1 MTTQTVIITGGATGL
16 GYAIAEAF
24 LHDSAAP
31 TLRERANVVLN
42 GRTFSKL
49 ETAAQKLDRPV
60 RVVSPLANRIHLVA
74 GDITDP
80 TFAPKLVDE
89 AVSRFG
95 RVNVLINNAGIFAV
109 KPFTEYSIGELDQYL
124 NYVRGTFALTQ
135 EAVKQMRLQGDGGA
149 IINIGTI
156 LTFHASQSIPS
167 SAPIMAKAAIT
178 AMAKNLAFE
187 LAKDRIRINTIAP
200 GIVPT
205 PLHGELTP
213 ETLNSLDWQ
222 HPLGRVGTP
231 KDIADAVL
239 YLANASWVTGTI
251 LPVDG
256 GIAAGGDGL
265 NRS

>member
-24 LHDSAAP
+24 LHDSAAT
-31 TLRERANVVLN
+31 TLRERANVILN
-42 GRTFSKL
+42 GRTLTKL
-49 ETAAQKLDRPV
+49 ETAAQKLDRPD
-60 RVVSPLANRIHLVA
+60 RIHLVA

-135 EAVKQMRLQGDGGA
+135 ETVKQMREQGDGGA

-156 LTFHASQSIPS
+156 LTFHASQSIPA

-187 LAKDRIRINTIAP
+187 LAEDRIRINTIAP

-213 ETLNSLDWQ
+213 ETLDSLDRQ

-256 GIAAGGDGL
+256 GIAAGGDGF
-265 NRS
+265 NDRQQAA

>member
-24 LHDSAAP
+24 LHNQ
-31 TLRERANVVLN
+31 ANVILN

-49 ETAAQKLDRPV
+49 ETAAQKLDHPD
-60 RVVSPLANRIHLVA
+60 RIHLVA

-135 EAVKQMRLQGDGGA
+135 ETVKQMRVQGDGGA

-156 LTFHASQSIPS
+156 LTFHASQSIPA

-187 LAKDRIRINTIAP
+187 LAEDRIRINTIAP

-205 PLHGELTP
+205 PLHGELTQ
-213 ETLNSLDWQ
+213 ETLDSLDRQ

-251 LPVDG
+251 IPVDG
-256 GIAAGGDGL
+256 GIAAGGDGFN
-265 NRS
+265 NRQQAA

>member
-1 MTTQTVIITGGATGL
+1 MATQTVIITGGATGL
-16 GYAIAEAF
+16 GYAIAEVF
-24 LHDSAAP
+24 LQNQ
-31 TLRERANVVLN
+31 ANVVLN

-49 ETAAQKLDRPV
+49 ETAAHKLNQPDRL
-60 RVVSPLANRIHLVA
+60 SLVA

-80 TFAPKLVDE
+80 TFAPKLVDRTL
-89 AVSRFG
+89 SRFG
-95 RVNVLINNAGIFAV
+95 RVDVLVNNAGIFAA

-135 EAVKQMRLQGDGGA
+135 AAVKQMRVQGDGGA
-149 IINIGTI
+149 IVNIGTI
-156 LTFHASQSIPS
+156 LTFHADRSIPA

-178 AMAKNLAFE
+178 AMAKNLSFE
-187 LAKDRIRINTIAP
+187 LANDKIRIDTIAP

-213 ETLNSLDWQ
+213 ETLNDLDRQ

-231 KDIADAVL
+231 KDIADAVF
-239 YLANASWVTGTI
+239 YLANASWVTGVI

-256 GIAAGGDGL
+256 GVAAGGHGFN
-265 NRS
+265 NRQQAA

>member
-49 ETAAQKLDRPV
+49 ETAAQKLDRPD
-60 RVVSPLANRIHLVA
+60 RIHLVA

-135 EAVKQMRLQGDGGA
+135 EAVKQMRVQGDGGA

-156 LTFHASQSIPS
+156 LTFHASQSILS

-178 AMAKNLAFE
+178 AMAKNLSFE
-187 LAKDRIRINTIAP
+187 LAEDRIRINTIAP

-205 PLHGELTP
+205 PLYGELT
-213 ETLNSLDWQ
+213 
-222 HPLGRVGTP
+222 
-231 KDIADAVL
+231 
-239 YLANASWVTGTI
+239 
-251 LPVDG
+251 
-256 GIAAGGDGL
+256 
-265 NRS
+265 